1 METKVESR
9 VEEELRA
16 TEGKAVVIFSGGI
29 DSTVLVYDVK
39 GLGYEACPI
48 TFYYGQKHAKELEM
62 AHKTCERL
70 GLKYKL
76 VDVES
81 LGKIAPSALT
91 REEEIPKAQYDEESM
106 KQTVVPNRNM
116 VFLSLATAY
125 AIGIGASWVF
135 FGAHGGDHA
144 LYPDCRPTFVK
155 AMEQAISLCDYSIV
169 SLKTPYL
176 YYTKADIL
184 RLGVELEVDYSL
196 TWSCYEGG
204 KLACGKCGTCR
215 ERLEAFREVNL
226 EDPIE
231 YKEV

>member
-1 METKVESR
+1 METKVESK
-9 VEEELRA
+9 VEEELWA
-16 TEGKAVVIFSGGI
+16 AEGKAVVIFSGGM
-29 DSTVLVYDVK
+29 DSTVLLYDVK

-48 TFYYGQKHAKELEM
+48 TFYYGQRHSKELEM
-62 AHKTCERL
+62 AYKTCQKL

-81 LGKIAPSALT
+81 LGEIAPSALT
-91 REEEIPKAQYDEESM
+91 REGEIPKAQYDEESM

-155 AMEQAISLCDYSIV
+155 AMEQAISLCDYHVV

-184 RLGVELEVDYSL
+184 RLGVDLEVDFSL
-196 TWSCYEGG
+196 TWSCYEGRE
-204 KLACGKCGTCR
+204 LACGVCGTCK
-215 ERLEAFREVNL
+215 ERLGAFDEAGIK
-226 EDPIE
+226 DPIR
-231 YKEV
+231 YKE